1 MKHKFI
7 WLQSLPVLLGII
19 CSISIVLAIYQLQHQ
34 FQKPLHVKKIV
45 QQLTMIQPLLPLLAP
60 ITGQL
65 HQEPE
70 FKEEKNRE
78 RAPPVG
84 ELGLDVEAWQG
95 RTASVWLRDRSIL
108 AGNGGSIVLWY
119 GGQIKNK
126 LEDGLQIL
134 LADTP
139 AMRFSYKVIIEVWVD
154 AEGHISCSE
163 MTSQPIS
170 IKRYAPRY

>member
-70 FKEEKNRE
+70 FKEEKIEGVRRRWANWGRMW
-78 RAPPVG
+78 RHGRVG
-84 ELGLDVEAWQG
+84 
-95 RTASVWLRDRSIL
+95 RLRFGCATDRSWP
-108 AGNGGSIVLWY
+108 AMAAVLCFGMAVRSKINWKMGCKFY
-119 GGQIKNK
+119 W
-126 LEDGLQIL
+126 QIL
-134 LADTP
+134 RPCAS
-139 AMRFSYKVIIEVWVD
+139 AIR
-154 AEGHISCSE
+154 
-163 MTSQPIS
+163 
-170 IKRYAPRY
+170 

>member
-19 CSISIVLAIYQLQHQ
+19 FSISIVLAIYQLQHQ

-154 AEGHISCSE
+154 AEGHISRSE